1 VIEKPTGRVVVLI
14 VLLLLVAAA
23 LRGYLPAR
31 DRSPHELIGNRAAFM
46 IIVAILSVTLALVA
60 MAVIARLRDPQA
72 VAPHTRDLSEMLGGG
87 RGRTNWRV
95 LLIGFAVIIAW
106 LLIALLLA
114 RLSAPHDV
122 SSSVNS
128 TNPTASAPVTGT
140 ATPSPAPVQNPPRG
154 GGDMFKVLLSAAVP
168 MMLIIVA
175 GAILMSRRRRHAATP
190 AIVADDYVE
199 SAAPPPDSESLVR
212 AAEVGLAEIAD
223 LSREPREAI
232 IACYAAMER
241 ELANVPDAVP
251 QDFDTPTEVL
261 ARAVEHHALHVDNA
275 VQLVNL
281 FAEARFSPHV
291 MNEGHREVALRVLRL
306 VLDELAPR
314 TGIRGNA

>member
-1 VIEKPTGRVVVLI
+1 MTEKPTGRVVVLI

-23 LRGYLPAR
+23 LRGYLPAQ

-60 MAVIARLRDPQA
+60 IAVIARLRDPQA
-72 VAPHTRDLSEMLGGG
+72 VAPHTRELSEMLGGG

-95 LLIGFAVIIAW
+95 LLIGFAVVVAW

-114 RLSAPHDV
+114 RLTAPHDV
-122 SSSVNS
+122 SSSVSS
-128 TNPTASAPVTGT
+128 TNPTASAPATGT
-140 ATPSPAPVQNPPRG
+140 ATPTPSPSQNPPRG
-154 GGDMFKVLLSAAVP
+154 GGDMFKVLLAGAVP

-190 AIVADDYVE
+190 ATVVDDYVE
-199 SAAPPPDSESLVR
+199 SAALPPDSESLVR
-212 AAEVGLAEIAD
+212 AAEVGLAEMGD

-291 MNEGHREVALRVLRL
+291 MNEGHREVALQVFRL

-314 TGIRGNA
+314 TGIRGKA